1 VTKLLVLAAILVIL
15 YVIGK
20 RALASPRPMGR
31 RDAAKLLGVSAD
43 ADPVAIAEAHRRLI
57 AKVHP
62 DAGGSAELAARINEA
77 RDTMLKP

>member
-1 VTKLLVLAAILVIL
+1 MSKLLILAALLVIL

-20 RALASPRPMGR
+20 RLLASPRPMGK
-31 RDAAKLLGVSAD
+31 RDAARLLGVSTDAD
-43 ADPVAIAEAHRRLI
+43 AVAVAEAHRRLI

-77 RDTMLKP
+77 RDIMLK